1 VEEIADEDVVL
12 AAGDRDLLSAAETL
26 GIAVADLQ

>member
-12 AAGDRDLLSAAETL
+12 AAGDRHLLSAAEAL